1 MGREGGLWG
10 QSLAGQK
17 VGTGR
22 GQSLAVLA
30 GLESEIEGWF
40 TSEV

>member
-1 MGREGGLWG
+1 MGREGGLWE

-17 VGTGR
+17 VGMGR

-30 GLESEIEGWF
+30 GLESEVEGWF
-40 TSEV
+40 ASEV